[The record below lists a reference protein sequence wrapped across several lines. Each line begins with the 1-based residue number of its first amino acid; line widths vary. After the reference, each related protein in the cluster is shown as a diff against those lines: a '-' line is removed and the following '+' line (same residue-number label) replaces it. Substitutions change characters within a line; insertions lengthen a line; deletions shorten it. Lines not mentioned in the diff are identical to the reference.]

1 MSRTSTL
8 LKGLHSM
15 LARLTD
21 GTFDDPSWALEDTY
35 EVFRV
40 IPEIERSKVTVY
52 SIRSPRRSRGPKQ
65 RRDRWQLVRIGK
77 DGISHFHGFKT
88 LPARGKLLYCLP
100 DLIFE
105 DPVDRRKQPLL
116 ER

>member
-52 SIRSPRRSRGPKQ
+52 SLQRQNQSAAPASGRHGAPGVQSNAVIDGNSLGSERMGFRIFTASKRSRHEASFCTAFP
-65 RRDRWQLVRIGK
+65 
-77 DGISHFHGFKT
+77 T
-88 LPARGKLLYCLP
+88 
-100 DLIFE
+100 
-105 DPVDRRKQPLL
+105 
-116 ER
+116 